1 MAKDMRGVSL
11 RATSTE
17 KVSSITRQAPLES
30 SFGTTGICFANF
42 AGAASVKGLI
52 SDLSHEELSN
62 VEEIF

>member
-1 MAKDMRGVSL
+1 MVKDMRGVSL
-11 RATSTE
+11 LAISTE
-17 KVSSITRQAPLES
+17 KASSITRQAPLES

-42 AGAASVKGLI
+42 AGVASAKGLI